1 MNNNNRSQ
9 TTKVQALIRAMEG
22 LDTAISLNP
31 QMPVL
36 YPMQEVNTAPQ
47 QPQSPAPIA
56 YTIRLEVLI
65 VLVLHFLVLWRFK
78 NR

>member
-1 MNNNNRSQ
+1 MNDDNRSQ
-9 TTKVQALIRAMEG
+9 TAKVQTLLRAMED

-36 YPMQEVNTAPQ
+36 YPMQEVNTLPQ

-56 YTIRLEVLI
+56 YGIRLEVWI
-65 VLVLHFLVLWRFK
+65 VLVLHFLVLWRLK